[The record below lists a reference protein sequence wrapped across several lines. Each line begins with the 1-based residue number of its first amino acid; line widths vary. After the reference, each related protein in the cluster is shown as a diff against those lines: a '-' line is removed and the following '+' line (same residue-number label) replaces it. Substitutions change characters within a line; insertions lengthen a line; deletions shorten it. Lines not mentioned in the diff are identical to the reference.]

1 MRFVIRTFFR
11 GIRLILTPFM
21 LLMERFTT
29 PKAIERTPGQLAVLN
44 RASSQLALYQFR
56 ACPFCIRVR
65 KELARLGLAVET
77 RDAQHDTDH
86 RDTLAAKGGRIK
98 VPCLLVR
105 HDDGQEEWMY
115 ESDAITSW
123 LRQRYEHLAE

>member
-1 MRFVIRTFFR
+1 MRFVIRAFFR
-11 GIRLILTPFM
+11 SIRLILTPFM

-29 PKAIERTPGQLAVLN
+29 PKAIERTPGQRAVLN
-44 RASSQLALYQFR
+44 RAASQLALYQFR

-77 RDAQHDTDH
+77 RDAQHDSNH
-86 RDTLAAKGGRIK
+86 RDTLEARGGRIK

-115 ESDAITSW
+115 ESDVINTW
-123 LRQRYEHLAE
+123 LRKRYEQIPE